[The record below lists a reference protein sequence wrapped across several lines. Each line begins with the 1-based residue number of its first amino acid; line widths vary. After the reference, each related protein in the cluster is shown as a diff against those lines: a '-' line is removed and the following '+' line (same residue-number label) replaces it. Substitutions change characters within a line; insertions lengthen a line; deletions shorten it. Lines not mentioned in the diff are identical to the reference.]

1 MIQANELINQASGG
15 TLHRFIVDNYERGN
29 DADDA
34 AFVTLAVDL
43 HNNGT
48 LDLLG
53 VLTAEALEE
62 AKGFQFFTL
71 QQFYCSA
78 ITRLEVEP
86 KPLMVAV
93 SALVTAGGDD
103 GAAYQPN
110 TAYRD
115 WCAAQPDR
123 PTLALALIEAGDAD
137 AKDYLSLTLEAGAKL
152 DLRNYMECA
161 IAFVRNAPELRMG
174 ALTALSRIESGT
186 AIDLARKA
194 LASLGELV
202 VSETDDLIRTHIL
215 AATLGLYAQSPK
227 KLHKKALVLMSKA
240 VELYGERVLHHCASA
255 LFSHREHLSD
265 AMLEV
270 LLEALEDVKP
280 SNHGSI
286 KSVDVGLSQL
296 VKMGKG
302 QRVSEFLEA
311 IFQANP
317 DTLSFKQFDSV
328 GHALTTKDRALAEDM
343 AVRWLMSGNQELASH
358 MSTLLG
364 GSAREPTIFEV
375 DISTYALSDNEAL
388 FLARKAVGWFFFHP
402 ITAASLIICVLRSV
416 KSAMAETI
424 GDLLFEPLLLNYSGE
439 LRDHLSARVK
449 GPKDRA
455 KPHIHRA
462 VAKLDA
468 YLDDLRAVGFVK
480 ELEPSERERLIER
493 KQQSERMRQIQKQA
507 EQSSVLM
514 SLISKSIIL
523 HGNGSI
529 SYQRGADGKLHRH
542 AMKMGGFSTSW
553 EAPRLQAI
561 DPFGVEMQLRQLR
574 SESLA
579 A

>member
-194 LASLGELV
+194 LASLGNW
-202 VSETDDLIRTHIL
+202 S
-215 AATLGLYAQSPK
+215 
-227 KLHKKALVLMSKA
+227 
-240 VELYGERVLHHCASA
+240 
-255 LFSHREHLSD
+255 
-265 AMLEV
+265 
-270 LLEALEDVKP
+270 
-280 SNHGSI
+280 
-286 KSVDVGLSQL
+286 
-296 VKMGKG
+296 
-302 QRVSEFLEA
+302 
-311 IFQANP
+311 
-317 DTLSFKQFDSV
+317 
-328 GHALTTKDRALAEDM
+328 
-343 AVRWLMSGNQELASH
+343 
-358 MSTLLG
+358 
-364 GSAREPTIFEV
+364 
-375 DISTYALSDNEAL
+375 
-388 FLARKAVGWFFFHP
+388 
-402 ITAASLIICVLRSV
+402 
-416 KSAMAETI
+416 
-424 GDLLFEPLLLNYSGE
+424 
-439 LRDHLSARVK
+439 
-449 GPKDRA
+449 
-455 KPHIHRA
+455 
-462 VAKLDA
+462 
-468 YLDDLRAVGFVK
+468 
-480 ELEPSERERLIER
+480 
-493 KQQSERMRQIQKQA
+493 
-507 EQSSVLM
+507 
-514 SLISKSIIL
+514 
-523 HGNGSI
+523 
-529 SYQRGADGKLHRH
+529 
-542 AMKMGGFSTSW
+542 
-553 EAPRLQAI
+553 
-561 DPFGVEMQLRQLR
+561 
-574 SESLA
+574 
-579 A
+579 